1 MTLSFR
7 LIALLVAGVTLVVV
21 VAAWSE
27 VRAERFALQV
37 ELQQRAE
44 IVADRLREA
53 AEPALRGN
61 SVKALATT
69 FERIVARQGLGG
81 VAVYDANMNP
91 VAVSAAISAATGGH
105 PSVGAGCVVPQ
116 GCSEFV
122 SLGGRPLFAYT
133 TPLQSDLKSAA
144 LLTVFL
150 DASIMA
156 GTAGR
161 VWRNALIFVV
171 PQVLLIVVIT
181 YFVMQ
186 SAVLAPIARTARWMR
201 DLRFGRVSPRAGGEP
216 GSLLDPISSEAASLA
231 QSLASAKA
239 SAEAEARL
247 RETADSLWTPEKLRV
262 GMQERLRGT
271 RLIVVSNRE
280 PYEHV
285 RRGRNIEAL
294 VPASGVVT
302 ALEPV
307 LVACDGTWVANASGD
322 ADHEVV
328 DLRGRVRVPPDRGRY
343 TLRRVW
349 LTPEEEQGYYFGF
362 ANEGLWPLCHIAHV
376 RPMFRTADWQEY
388 RRVNARFSD
397 AVAREAHRDDPIVLV
412 QDYHFAL
419 LPRMIRDRLPRAT
432 VIA

>member
-7 LIALLVAGVTLVVV
+7 LIALLVSGVTLVVV

-91 VAVSAAISAATGGH
+91 IAISAATGGH

-133 TPLQSDLKSAA
+133 TPLQSDVPSSAA

-150 DASIMA
+150 DASMMA

-171 PQVLLIVVIT
+171 PQVLLIIVIT
-181 YFVMQ
+181 YFV
-186 SAVLAPIARTARWMR
+186 
-201 DLRFGRVSPRAGGEP
+201 
-216 GSLLDPISSEAASLA
+216 
-231 QSLASAKA
+231 
-239 SAEAEARL
+239 
-247 RETADSLWTPEKLRV
+247 
-262 GMQERLRGT
+262 
-271 RLIVVSNRE
+271 
-280 PYEHV
+280 
-285 RRGRNIEAL
+285 
-294 VPASGVVT
+294 
-302 ALEPV
+302 
-307 LVACDGTWVANASGD
+307 
-322 ADHEVV
+322 
-328 DLRGRVRVPPDRGRY
+328 
-343 TLRRVW
+343 
-349 LTPEEEQGYYFGF
+349 
-362 ANEGLWPLCHIAHV
+362 
-376 RPMFRTADWQEY
+376 
-388 RRVNARFSD
+388 
-397 AVAREAHRDDPIVLV
+397 
-412 QDYHFAL
+412 
-419 LPRMIRDRLPRAT
+419 
-432 VIA
+432 

>member
-7 LIALLVAGVTLVVV
+7 LIALLVSGVTLVVV

-69 FERIVARQGLGG
+69 FER
-81 VAVYDANMNP
+81 
-91 VAVSAAISAATGGH
+91 
-105 PSVGAGCVVPQ
+105 VVPQ

-133 TPLQSDLKSAA
+133 TPLQSDVPSSAA

-150 DASIMA
+150 DASMMA

-171 PQVLLIVVIT
+171 PQVLLIIVIT

-201 DLRFGRVSPRAGGEP
+201 DLRFGRVSPRAEGQP
-216 GSLLDPISSEAASLA
+216 GSLLDPISSEAANLA

-239 SAEAEARL
+239 SAEAEAR
-247 RETADSLWTPEKLRV
+247 
-262 GMQERLRGT
+262 
-271 RLIVVSNRE
+271 
-280 PYEHV
+280 
-285 RRGRNIEAL
+285 
-294 VPASGVVT
+294 
-302 ALEPV
+302 
-307 LVACDGTWVANASGD
+307 
-322 ADHEVV
+322 
-328 DLRGRVRVPPDRGRY
+328 
-343 TLRRVW
+343 
-349 LTPEEEQGYYFGF
+349 
-362 ANEGLWPLCHIAHV
+362 
-376 RPMFRTADWQEY
+376 
-388 RRVNARFSD
+388 
-397 AVAREAHRDDPIVLV
+397 
-412 QDYHFAL
+412 
-419 LPRMIRDRLPRAT
+419 
-432 VIA
+432 